1 MPFYWQKGGIYLA
14 ICFREIKNQEA
25 AGKDADVQDLSLLAS
40 IMKCRKRGIENG
52 LLEKL
57 PHTGR

>member
-1 MPFYWQKGGIYLA
+1 MAIY
-14 ICFREIKNQEA
+14 FREVKNQEM

-57 PHTGR
+57 PRTGR